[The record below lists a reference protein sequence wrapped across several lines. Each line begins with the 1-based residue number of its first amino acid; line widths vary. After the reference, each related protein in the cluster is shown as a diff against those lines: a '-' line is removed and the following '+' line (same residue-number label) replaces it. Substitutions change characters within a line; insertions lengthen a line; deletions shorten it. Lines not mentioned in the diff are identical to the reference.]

1 MCLGPEAG
9 GAFDIREVPRRNPG
23 PDEIE
28 IAVEA
33 ASVNPIDVR
42 RAAGYG
48 RRLLSLMGASRF
60 PMTLGNDFAG
70 VVAAVGSGRASG
82 FAIGERVY
90 GVKPPS
96 RDGTHA
102 SHVLV
107 KAAHASKAPAN
118 RELQELAALPYSFV
132 TMWLAAA
139 GAGVTR
145 QNAEGKEILVHGAA
159 GGLGTLAL
167 QTLSEWGARVTAIA
181 KASDLPACLEAGAAK
196 AVERERNPF
205 ANLRGA
211 FDATLNFA
219 TWDDEANLLSCLRE
233 GALGHAT
240 TVHPLM
246 QNFDEGGWV
255 AGALRTIQQKRK
267 MRAALP
273 GRTAQ
278 LRVGSVS
285 TGTRSAFG
293 NGEARRAWPALS
305 SDRNPGASSR
315 RAQSLRPRAP
325 SRPGKS
331 AAHSLTRGGATGEM
345 ETRVAAALREV
356 LGYGEGHKR
365 RGHKK
370 LLLVTY

>member
-1 MCLGPEAG
+1 MKLEMANTLTRLLAMCLGPEAG
-9 GAFDIREVPRRNPG
+9 GGFDIREVPRRSPG

-42 RAAGYG
+42 RAAGCG
-48 RRLLSLMGASRF
+48 SRLLSLMGASRF

-96 RDGTHA
+96 REGTHA

-107 KAAHASKAPAN
+107 KAAHARKAPAN
-118 RELQELAALPYSFV
+118 RKLQDLAALPYSFV

-145 QNAEGKEILVHGAA
+145 QNAKGKEILVHGAA
-159 GGLGTLAL
+159 GGLGRLAL

-181 KASDLPACLEAGAAK
+181 KASDLPACLETGAAK

-205 ANLRGA
+205 GNLRGA

-219 TWDDEANLLSCLRE
+219 TWDDESNLLSCLRE

-240 TVHPLM
+240 TVHPLV
-246 QNFDEGGWV
+246 QSFDERGWV
-255 AGALRTIQQKRK
+255 GGALGVVQQKRK

-273 GRTAQ
+273 RGARNYAWILFRPETEALLEMARLVELGRLALPIGIRAPLRDAPKAFDHMRRHAPGRT
-278 LRVGSVS
+278 
-285 TGTRSAFG
+285 
-293 NGEARRAWPALS
+293 
-305 SDRNPGASSR
+305 
-315 RAQSLRPRAP
+315 
-325 SRPGKS
+325 
-331 AAHSLTRGGATGEM
+331 
-345 ETRVAAALREV
+345 
-356 LGYGEGHKR
+356 
-365 RGHKK
+365 
-370 LLLVTY
+370 LLIP

>member
-1 MCLGPEAG
+1 MKLEMAIAPTRLLAMCLGPEAG
-9 GAFDIREVPRRNPG
+9 GGFDIREVPRRSPG

-48 RRLLSLMGASRF
+48 RKLLSLMGASRF

-107 KAAHASKAPAN
+107 RAAHSSKAPAN
-118 RELQELAALPYSFV
+118 RELQELAALPYCFV

-139 GAGVTR
+139 RAGVTR
-145 QNAEGKEILVHGAA
+145 QNAGRKEILVHGAA
-159 GGLGTLAL
+159 GGLGRLAL
-167 QTLSEWGARVTAIA
+167 QTLSAWGAQVTAVA
-181 KASDLPACLEAGAAK
+181 KATDFSDCLQAGAVE
-196 AVERERNPF
+196 AVDRDDNPF
-205 ANLRGA
+205 ANLSGR

-219 TWDDEANLLSCLRE
+219 TWDDESKLLSCLRE

-246 QNFDEGGWV
+246 QSFDE
-255 AGALRTIQQKRK
+255 
-267 MRAALP
+267 
-273 GRTAQ
+273 
-278 LRVGSVS
+278 RVVS
-285 TGTRSAFG
+285 R
-293 NGEARRAWPALS
+293 RRASVMLYE
-305 SDRNPGASSR
+305 R
-315 RAQSLRPRAP
+315 
-325 SRPGKS
+325 
-331 AAHSLTRGGATGEM
+331 
-345 ETRVAAALREV
+345 
-356 LGYGEGHKR
+356 
-365 RGHKK
+365 
-370 LLLVTY
+370 

>member
-1 MCLGPEAG
+1 MKLEMAIAPTRLLAMCLGPEAG
-9 GAFDIREVPRRNPG
+9 GAFDIREVPRRSPG

-70 VVAAVGSGRASG
+70 VVAAVGSRRASG

-118 RELQELAALPYSFV
+118 RELQELAALPYCFV

-139 GAGVTR
+139 GAGITR

-159 GGLGTLAL
+159 GGLGILAL
-167 QTLSEWGARVTAIA
+167 QTLSEWGASVTAIA

-196 AVERERNPF
+196 AVERERNTF

-240 TVHPLM
+240 TVHPLV
-246 QNFDEGGWV
+246 QSFDERGWIG
-255 AGALRTIQQKRK
+255 GALGVIQQKRK

-273 GRTAQ
+273 RGARNYAWI
-278 LRVGSVS
+278 LFRPERESVS
-285 TGTRSAFG
+285 
-293 NGEARRAWPALS
+293 EMARLVELGRLS
-305 SDRNPGASSR
+305 LPIGI
-315 RAQSLRPRAP
+315 RAP
-325 SRPGKS
+325 LRDAAKAFDHMRRHAPG
-331 AAHSLTRGGATGEM
+331 R
-345 ETRVAAALREV
+345 AL
-356 LGYGEGHKR
+356 LIP
-365 RGHKK
+365 
-370 LLLVTY
+370 

>member
-1 MCLGPEAG
+1 MKLEMASTPTRLVAMCLGPEAG
-9 GAFDIREVPRRNPG
+9 GAFDIREVPRRKPG

-107 KAAHASKAPAN
+107 KAAHTRKAPAN
-118 RELQELAALPYSFV
+118 RELQDLAALPYSFV

-196 AVERERNPF
+196 TVERERNPF

-233 GALGHAT
+233 GALGQAT

-246 QNFDEGGWV
+246 QNFDDEGLGRRRPPHNPTKEED
-255 AGALRTIQQKRK
+255 AGRSPWKNT
-267 MRAALP
+267 
-273 GRTAQ
+273 Q

-293 NGEARRAWPALS
+293 NGEARRTWPALS

-315 RAQSLRPRAP
+315 RAQSLRPHAP
-325 SRPGKS
+325 SRPRKS
-331 AAHSLTRGGATGEM
+331 AADPLIS
-345 ETRVAAALREV
+345 
-356 LGYGEGHKR
+356 
-365 RGHKK
+365 
-370 LLLVTY
+370 